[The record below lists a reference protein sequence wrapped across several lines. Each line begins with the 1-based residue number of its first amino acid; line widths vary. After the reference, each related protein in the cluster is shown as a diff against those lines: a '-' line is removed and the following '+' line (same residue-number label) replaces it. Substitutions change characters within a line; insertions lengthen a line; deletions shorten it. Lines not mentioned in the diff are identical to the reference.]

1 MASAPQGFEAFFYAL
16 MNWAILKTMTLMRT
30 TPSRQFA
37 LGSNFVPEER
47 EMNHAFISR
56 RHYSWRH
63 VVSFRIRPACP
74 R

>member
-1 MASAPQGFEAFFYAL
+1 MKDMASDPQGFEAFF
-16 MNWAILKTMTLMRT
+16 I
-30 TPSRQFA
+30 
-37 LGSNFVPEER
+37 LGSNFLPEER

-63 VVSFRIRPACP
+63 VVSFRIRPPCP